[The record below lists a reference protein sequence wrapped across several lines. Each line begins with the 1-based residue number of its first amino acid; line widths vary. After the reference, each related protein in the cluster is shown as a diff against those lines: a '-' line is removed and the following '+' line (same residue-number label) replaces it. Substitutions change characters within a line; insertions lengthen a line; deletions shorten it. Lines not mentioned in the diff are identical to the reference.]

1 MIKIYN
7 RSTKWLV
14 DFNPQKNKCIL
25 FSTNQ
30 GNIKPQ
36 ILFNNEDV
44 EFVEH
49 HKHLGVT
56 FSSNCKWHCH
66 IQNILKSTSG
76 QLSMLRKFKIHLNRE
91 NLEKIYFTYIRPLL
105 EYAFELWDG
114 CTILDLN
121 KIEQIQHEAARMVT
135 GLAKFASIESLYFED
150 HSRRHS
156 RKLNLFYKIRNI
168 DSPLYV

>member
-14 DFNPQKNKCIL
+14 DFNPPKNKCIL

-76 QLSMLRKFKIHLNRE
+76 QLSMLRRFKIHLNRE
-91 NLEKIYFTYIRPLL
+91 NLEKYILL
-105 EYAFELWDG
+105 
-114 CTILDLN
+114 I
-121 KIEQIQHEAARMVT
+121 
-135 GLAKFASIESLYFED
+135 
-150 HSRRHS
+150 
-156 RKLNLFYKIRNI
+156 
-168 DSPLYV
+168 